1 MAIWIF
7 VGYWKGM
14 SPLWHNLVVHFTGWH
29 SRKIQSLNNHIIIRL
44 MFLLLYHVVIFRTM
58 LPQNKCLLF
67 GFILQK
73 TVWVNPDKIR
83 FYLLPF
89 CGRMITSMNAIYNNE
104 NNGTRLCSSFHHR
117 SCRVLDISSPE
128 DLSIYHWYYVHASY
142 MYVQL
147 FSDPSIFIFTM
158 I

>member
-1 MAIWIF
+1 
-7 VGYWKGM
+7 M

-73 TVWVNPDKIR
+73 TVWVNPDKIC

-104 NNGTRLCSSFHHR
+104 NNGTRLCSSFHHQELQSPRYFFSRR
-117 SCRVLDISSPE
+117 SINLSLILCSCIIYVCPTIFRSFNFHIHD
-128 DLSIYHWYYVHASY
+128 DLGNFRL
-142 MYVQL
+142 VQ
-147 FSDPSIFIFTM
+147 TR
-158 I
+158 